1 MFQMKINAVVPK
13 PVSSCHL
20 SSSRSHNTG
29 CHYLEPLT
37 ASSEEFK
44 DRNTHVTLLRQ
55 RKAVCGK
62 PVPATCTTHSEFL
75 EHLLI
80 KLH

>member
-20 SSSRSHNTG
+20 SSSWSHNTG

-44 DRNTHVTLLRQ
+44 DRNTQVTLLR
-55 RKAVCGK
+55 
-62 PVPATCTTHSEFL
+62 
-75 EHLLI
+75 
-80 KLH
+80 